1 MNSVWTFDEPIE
13 ISKETDL
20 FDYAQ
25 SYLIDGFYE
34 PPINFGIF
42 DKATRSNT
50 YCGSGIQVKRNI
62 LTSTLVCSSLISLEH
77 ATAAV
82 HDYLTSG
89 NMYLFKVKNLLGE
102 VVRLEHLPALY
113 MRVGERRKKYAYIKG
128 WMDKDIYPAERVIH
142 LKQLDMR
149 QEIYG
154 IPEWFAAVSS
164 GLLNESA
171 TLFRRKYY
179 KNGAHA
185 GFLLYVNNA
194 TIGVEEE
201 DKISDQLNSL
211 NGLGNFRNMFINGRG
226 ADKEKPE
233 LIPVGQ
239 IDAKD
244 EFINIKNVTRD
255 DIMAAHRVPPQL
267 MGVMPSNTGGFG
279 DVKKAAEVFF
289 ANEIMPLHAKLL
301 SINDIIG
308 QTVFTTQPYE
318 LLKQEKEA

>member
-1 MNSVWTFDEPIE
+1 MKTWTFDEPIE

-20 FDYAQ
+20 LDYAQ

-34 PPINFGIF
+34 PPINFSIF
-42 DKATRSNT
+42 DKASRSSAH
-50 YCGSGIQVKRNI
+50 CGSGIQVKRNI
-62 LTSTLVCSSLISLEH
+62 LISTLLLSEHISLEH
-77 ATAAV
+77 TNAAV
-82 HDYLTSG
+82 HDYLTCG
-89 NMYLFKVKNLLGE
+89 NMYLFKVKNMMGE

-113 MRVGERRKKYAYIKG
+113 MRVGEKRKKYAYIKG
-128 WMDKDIYPAERVIH
+128 WMDKDIYPENKIIH

-149 QEIYG
+149 QEVYG

-164 GLLNESA
+164 TLLSESA

-194 TIGVEEE
+194 TIGVDEE
-201 DKISDQLNSL
+201 DEISEQLNSL

-226 ADKEKPE
+226 LDKTKPE

-244 EFINIKNVTRD
+244 EFLNIKNATRD
-255 DIMAAHRVPPQL
+255 DIMAAHRVPPQM
-267 MGVMPSNTGGFG
+267 MGIIPSNTSGLG

-289 ANEIMPLHAKLL
+289 VNEIMPIQAKLL
-301 SINDIIG
+301 SINDMIG
-308 QTVFTTQPYE
+308 QEVFSTQPYE
-318 LLKQEKEA
+318 LIKQEKEI